1 VSDRLA
7 SGHEPLDEILGGG
20 LPANAISLIMGM
32 PGTGKT
38 IMAQQYVFQNAS
50 PQRPAVY
57 FSTVS
62 EPLEKIVRFGQSL
75 EFFDQDAI
83 GRSVFYED
91 LGEALSSG
99 GLAGAS
105 SRITAVLEERRP
117 QLIVI
122 DSFKALHAFADT
134 YGEFRKFLHELAGR
148 LSAAPMASLWIGE
161 YEEAE
166 RGSRPEFA
174 VADAILDLA
183 TERFGQRE
191 IRFLTVR
198 KLRGGAYQSGQ
209 HSYRLSNS
217 GVHLFPRLADTR
229 IEAPYALGEVRMSS
243 GIPALD
249 GLLAD
254 GYWPGASTL
263 IAGPSG
269 SGKTL
274 MGLHFIFYG
283 ARHGQPGVIASL
295 QENTTQLDRMAHGF
309 GWSVSEPEVEVLYR
323 SPVDIYIDEWV
334 YELMAAVERTG
345 ARRVLIDSLADLRM
359 AAPDETRFR
368 EFIYS
373 LTQRF
378 SRHGVSILMT
388 MEIPDL
394 FHLERLSE
402 SALSHLSD
410 NVVLLKYVQDDHS
423 ILRAVSVIKSRA
435 SYHHPDIRP
444 FQIGGDGIVLTGSLR
459 PPDGR

>member
-1 VSDRLA
+1 
-7 SGHEPLDEILGGG
+7 
-20 LPANAISLIMGM
+20 
-32 PGTGKT
+32 
-38 IMAQQYVFQNAS
+38 
-50 PQRPAVY
+50 
-57 FSTVS
+57 
-62 EPLEKIVRFGQSL
+62 
-75 EFFDQDAI
+75 
-83 GRSVFYED
+83 
-91 LGEALSSG
+91 
-99 GLAGAS
+99 
-105 SRITAVLEERRP
+105 
-117 QLIVI
+117 
-122 DSFKALHAFADT
+122 
-134 YGEFRKFLHELAGR
+134 
-148 LSAAPMASLWIGE
+148 
-161 YEEAE
+161 
-166 RGSRPEFA
+166 
-174 VADAILDLA
+174 
-183 TERFGQRE
+183 
-191 IRFLTVR
+191 
-198 KLRGGAYQSGQ
+198 
-209 HSYRLSNS
+209 
-217 GVHLFPRLADTR
+217 
-229 IEAPYALGEVRMSS
+229 
-243 GIPALD
+243 
-249 GLLAD
+249 
-254 GYWPGASTL
+254 
-263 IAGPSG
+263 
-269 SGKTL
+269 
-274 MGLHFIFYG
+274 
-283 ARHGQPGVIASL
+283 VIASL

-444 FQIGGDGIVLTGSLR
+444 FQIGRDGIVLTGSLR

>member
-1 VSDRLA
+1 VSDRLE
-7 SGHEPLDEILGGG
+7 SGHEPLDEVLGGG

-38 IMAQQYVFQNAS
+38 IMAHQYVFQNAS
-50 PQRPAVY
+50 TQRPAVY

-62 EPLEKIVRFGQSL
+62 EPLEKIVRFGQNL
-75 EFFDQDAI
+75 EFFDRDAI
-83 GRSVFYED
+83 GRSVFYEG
-91 LGEALSSG
+91 LGEALNSG

-105 SRITAVLEERRP
+105 RRIAAVLEERRP

-134 YGEFRKFLHELAGR
+134 YGEFRKFLHELTGR
-148 LSAAPMASLWIGE
+148 LSAAPLASLWIGE
-161 YEEAE
+161 YEEAD
-166 RGSRPEFA
+166 RGSMPEFA

-183 TERFGQRE
+183 MERFGQRE

-209 HSYRLSNS
+209 HSYRLSSS

-229 IEAPYALGEVRMSS
+229 IDAPYALGEDRLSS

-263 IAGPSG
+263 IVGPSG

-274 MGLHFIFYG
+274 MGLHFIFHG

-295 QENTTQLDRMAHGF
+295 QENTTQLDRMVHGF
-309 GWSVSEPEVEVLYR
+309 GWSLSEPGVEILYR

-334 YELMAAVERTG
+334 YELMAVVERTG

-368 EFIYS
+368 EFVYS

-378 SRHGVSILMT
+378 SRRGVSILIT

-394 FHLERLSE
+394 FHYERLSE

-410 NVVLLKYVQDDHS
+410 NVVLLQYVQDDHS
-423 ILRAVSVIKSRA
+423 IQRAVSVIKSRA
-435 SYHHPDIRP
+435 SYHDPAIRP
-444 FQIGGDGIVLTGSLR
+444 FLIGRDGILLTDSPR
-459 PPDGR
+459 PPDGP